1 MGATNISMLHVNV
14 YTYIHNIYS
23 RQPAIVYN
31 EEDGLSPVGIEVVL
45 VVVVVV
51 VIVVVVAVGGGGGVL
66 PPPSV
71 SALSASVGEV
81 DVSVIN
87 WVVGV

>member
-1 MGATNISMLHVNV
+1 MLHVNV
-14 YTYIHNIYS
+14 YTYIHNICS
-23 RQPAIVYN
+23 RNPAIVYN

-51 VIVVVVAVGGGGGVL
+51 IVVVVAVGGGGGVL
-66 PPPSV
+66 PPPSDA
-71 SALSASVGEV
+71 ALSASVGEV

>member
-1 MGATNISMLHVNV
+1 MLHVNV

-23 RQPAIVYN
+23 RNPAFVYN

-51 VIVVVVAVGGGGGVL
+51 VVVVAVGGGGGVL

>member
-1 MGATNISMLHVNV
+1 MLHVNV
-14 YTYIHNIYS
+14 YTYNIIHNIYS
-23 RQPAIVYN
+23 RNPAIVYN
-31 EEDGLSPVGIEVVL
+31 EEDGLSLVGIEVVL
-45 VVVVVV
+45 VVVVV